1 MKIHGY
7 FLDERLTYDEKE
19 IIYNQCIACLNRI
32 CVTDDKSEVLT
43 MLASLQYKAML
54 LGKNTF
60 LRIDEE
66 NVNKTNFSDVYNR
79 AIDDFSNSLS
89 DDLTWLKKLGDEVY
103 DDVGIDVRMRAD
115 RLKSGVEK
123 K

>member
-1 MKIHGY
+1 
-7 FLDERLTYDEKE
+7 
-19 IIYNQCIACLNRI
+19 
-32 CVTDDKSEVLT
+32 